1 MEIYAGGDWTM
12 RATANSGTVHRLV
25 LHLVLTGRWFDMM
38 VGGVKNVEYRA
49 MTEHWTRLIWNRRDK
64 ITHARFAR
72 GYTKETIVR
81 PVRCIDIG
89 PCPYDGWDG
98 DYYRIHM
105 PPIQVENSR
114 RIQRSGALR

>member
-1 MEIYAGGDWTM
+1 MEKEEKSAV
-12 RATANSGTVHRLV
+12 AVTVEAVV
-25 LHLVLTGRWFDMM
+25 LHLVLTHRWFDMM
-38 VGGVKNVEYRA
+38 ACRAKDVEYRA
-49 MTEHWTRLIWNRRDK
+49 MTEHWTRLIWDRRDR

-72 GYTKETIVR
+72 GYTSQTILR

-105 PPIQVENSR
+105 PPVEVENSDLGR
-114 RIQRSGALR
+114 